1 MPPRPSRA
9 AAPGAI
15 AAALLLVAAAT
26 PAAAADI
33 STHVLDLARGVGGR
47 DVPVT
52 LSRRT
57 DDGRWQTIGT
67 ATTDA
72 DGRVR
77 RFATA
82 QPSDT
87 GIYRLQ
93 FDMSHYPDA
102 AAAPFFPEITLTFRV
117 TDAAG
122 HYHVPVVV
130 SPYGYST
137 YRGN

>member
-1 MPPRPSRA
+1 MKI
-9 AAPGAI
+9 I
-15 AAALLLVAAAT
+15 ALALLLGAVAT

-33 STHVLDLARGVGGR
+33 STHVLDLARGVGGKA
-47 DVPVT
+47 VPVV
-52 LSRRT
+52 LSKRG
-57 DDGRWQTIGT
+57 DDGRWQKVGS

-77 RFATA
+77 SFGNRA
-82 QPSDT
+82 SVDT
-87 GIYRLQ
+87 GTYRLQ
-93 FDMSHYPDA
+93 FDMSRYPDA
-102 AAAPFFPEITLTFRV
+102 SASPFFPEITLTFRV
-117 TDAAG
+117 IDKAG

>member
-1 MPPRPSRA
+1 MK
-9 AAPGAI
+9 AI
-15 AAALLLVAAAT
+15 ALALLLGAVAT

-33 STHVLDLARGVGGR
+33 STHVLDLARGVGGKT
-47 DVPVT
+47 VPVT
-52 LSRRT
+52 LSKRA
-57 DDGRWQTIGT
+57 DDGRWQKVGT

-77 RFATA
+77 SFGDTK
-82 QPSDT
+82 SFDT
-87 GIYRLQ
+87 GIYKLQ
-93 FDMSHYPDA
+93 FDMSRYPDA
-102 AAAPFFPEITLTFRV
+102 SASPFFPEITLTFRV
-117 TDAAG
+117 IDTAG

>member
-1 MPPRPSRA
+1 MKT
-9 AAPGAI
+9 I
-15 AAALLLVAAAT
+15 ALALLIGAVAT

-33 STHVLDLARGVGGR
+33 STHVLDLARGVGGKA
-47 DVPVT
+47 VPVT
-52 LSRRT
+52 LSKRSVDGNWQKVGSALT
-57 DDGRWQTIGT
+57 DG
-67 ATTDA
+67 

-77 RFATA
+77 SFGDAK
-82 QPSDT
+82 SFDT

-93 FDMSHYPDA
+93 FDMSRYPDA
-102 AAAPFFPEITLTFRV
+102 SASPFFPEITLTFRV
-117 TDAAG
+117 TDKSG

>member
-1 MPPRPSRA
+1 MKTIPF
-9 AAPGAI
+9 
-15 AAALLLVAAAT
+15 ALLLGVVAT

-47 DVPVT
+47 SVPVV
-52 LSRRT
+52 LSKRGT
-57 DDGRWQTIGT
+57 DGCWQKVGT

-77 RFATA
+77 SFGNAV
-82 QPSDT
+82 SFGT
-87 GIYRLQ
+87 GVYRLQ
-93 FDMSHYPDA
+93 FDMSRYPDA
-102 AAAPFFPEITLTFRV
+102 SASPFFPEITLTFRV
-117 TDAAG
+117 TDRSG

>member
-1 MPPRPSRA
+1 MKT
-9 AAPGAI
+9 I
-15 AAALLLVAAAT
+15 ALALLIGAVAT

-33 STHVLDLARGVGGR
+33 STHVLDLARGVGGKA
-47 DVPVT
+47 VPVT
-52 LSRRT
+52 LSKRSADGSWQKVGSAAT
-57 DDGRWQTIGT
+57 DG
-67 ATTDA
+67 

-77 RFATA
+77 SFGDAKA
-82 QPSDT
+82 YDT
-87 GIYRLQ
+87 GIYQLQ

-102 AAAPFFPEITLTFRV
+102 SASPFFPEITLTFRV
-117 TDAAG
+117 TDKSG

>member
-1 MPPRPSRA
+1 MKT
-9 AAPGAI
+9 I
-15 AAALLLVAAAT
+15 ALALLLGAAAT

-33 STHVLDLARGVGGR
+33 STHVLDLARGVGGKAI
-47 DVPVT
+47 PVV
-52 LSRRT
+52 LSKRSA
-57 DDGRWQTIGT
+57 GGEWQKVGT
-67 ATTDA
+67 AATDA

-77 RFATA
+77 SFGDAGA
-82 QPSDT
+82 FDT

-93 FDMSHYPDA
+93 FDMSGYPDA
-102 AAAPFFPEITLTFRV
+102 SASPFFPEITLTFRV
-117 TDAAG
+117 TDKAG

>member
-1 MPPRPSRA
+1 MKT
-9 AAPGAI
+9 I
-15 AAALLLVAAAT
+15 ALALLIGAVAT

-33 STHVLDLARGVGGR
+33 STHVLDLARGVGGKS
-47 DVPVT
+47 VPVV
-52 LSRRT
+52 LSRRSAGG
-57 DDGRWQTIGT
+57 DWQTVGT

-77 RFATA
+77 SFGDAGA
-82 QPSDT
+82 FDT

-93 FDMSHYPDA
+93 FDMSGYPDTSA
-102 AAAPFFPEITLTFRV
+102 SPFFPEITLTFRV
-117 TDAAG
+117 TDKAG

>member
-1 MPPRPSRA
+1 MKTIALASLI
-9 AAPGAI
+9 GAI
-15 AAALLLVAAAT
+15 AT

-33 STHVLDLARGVGGR
+33 STHVLELARGVGGR
-47 DVPVT
+47 AVPVL
-52 LSRRT
+52 LSKRGA
-57 DDGRWQTIGT
+57 DGNWQKVGA

-77 RFATA
+77 SFGDAKTF
-82 QPSDT
+82 DT

-93 FDMSHYPDA
+93 FDMSRYPNA
-102 AAAPFFPEITLTFRV
+102 AASPFFPEITLTFRV
-117 TDAAG
+117 TDAAS

>member
-1 MPPRPSRA
+1 MKT
-9 AAPGAI
+9 I
-15 AAALLLVAAAT
+15 ALALLIGSIAT
-26 PAAAADI
+26 PATASDI
-33 STHVLDLARGVGGR
+33 STHVLDLARGVGGKA
-47 DVPVT
+47 VPVT

-57 DDGRWQTIGT
+57 DDGGWREVGS

-77 RFATA
+77 SFGDTKLF
-82 QPSDT
+82 DT

-93 FDMSHYPDA
+93 FDMSGYPNSS
-102 AAAPFFPEITLTFRV
+102 AAPFFPEITLTFRV
-117 TDAAG
+117 TDRSG

>member
-1 MPPRPSRA
+1 MKT
-9 AAPGAI
+9 I
-15 AAALLLVAAAT
+15 ALALLIGAAAT

-33 STHVLDLARGVGGR
+33 STHVLDLARGVGGKA
-47 DVPVT
+47 VPVV
-52 LSRRT
+52 LSKR
-57 DDGRWQTIGT
+57 DADGRWQKVGA

-77 RFATA
+77 SFGDAKA
-82 QPSDT
+82 FDV

-93 FDMSHYPDA
+93 FDMSGYPDA
-102 AAAPFFPEITLTFRV
+102 ASSPFFPEITLTFRV
-117 TDAAG
+117 GDKAG

-137 YRGN
+137 YREN

>member
-1 MPPRPSRA
+1 MKT
-9 AAPGAI
+9 I
-15 AAALLLVAAAT
+15 ALALLLGAAAT

-33 STHVLDLARGVGGR
+33 STHVLDLARGVGGKA
-47 DVPVT
+47 VPVV
-52 LSRRT
+52 LSKRSASG
-57 DDGRWQTIGT
+57 DWQNVGA

-77 RFATA
+77 SFGDAGA
-82 QPSDT
+82 FGP

-93 FDMSHYPDA
+93 FDMSAYPDVSA
-102 AAAPFFPEITLTFRV
+102 SPFFPEITLTFRV
-117 TDAAG
+117 TDKAG

>member
-1 MPPRPSRA
+1 MK
-9 AAPGAI
+9 AI
-15 AAALLLVAAAT
+15 ALALLLGAVAT

-33 STHVLDLARGVGGR
+33 STHVLDLARGVGGKA
-47 DVPVT
+47 VPVT
-52 LSRRT
+52 LSKRA
-57 DDGRWQTIGT
+57 DDGRWQKVVT

-77 RFATA
+77 SFGNAK
-82 QPSDT
+82 SFDT
-87 GIYRLQ
+87 GIYKLQ
-93 FDMSHYPDA
+93 FDMSRYPDA
-102 AAAPFFPEITLTFRV
+102 SASPFFPEITLTFRV
-117 TDAAG
+117 IDKAG

>member
-1 MPPRPSRA
+1 MKT
-9 AAPGAI
+9 I
-15 AAALLLVAAAT
+15 ALALLLGAVAT

-33 STHVLDLARGVGGR
+33 STHVLDLARGVGGKA
-47 DVPVT
+47 VPVT
-52 LSRRT
+52 LSKRA
-57 DDGRWQTIGT
+57 DDGRWQKVGT

-77 RFATA
+77 SFGDAK
-82 QPSDT
+82 SFDT
-87 GIYRLQ
+87 GIYKLQ
-93 FDMSHYPDA
+93 FDMSRYPDA
-102 AAAPFFPEITLTFRV
+102 SVSPFFPEITLTFRV
-117 TDAAG
+117 IDKAG